1 VSLALVSTAS
11 EAERSEALV
20 EPVAVAESGRMPG
33 ALLMSVGTLGSGVMA
48 YGFNVVAAQAL
59 GPEAYGPIAVLWA
72 VLFLVAVVL
81 FRPVEQT
88 LSREVAEAT
97 AHGRD
102 VRPLLRAV
110 AGLAAGTVLAAVIAC
125 LAAWGPITD
134 GLFDGKSMLTAMLVV
149 GIAGYGA
156 SYFVRGVIGG
166 RRWYAGYGIGLLADG
181 GVRLALVLPLLAV
194 ASTSLAAAA
203 LAAAAFA
210 GGIAPLLAREG
221 RTVLRPRAAT
231 APAEPVSVGRLARF
245 AGPVGLV
252 AAGDQILLSGG
263 PVLVMLHG
271 GEGASTAAGVV
282 FAATML
288 VRAPA
293 YLFQGVSAALLP
305 NLTTMLATR
314 DEHGFRRAVVRTVA
328 ALSAFSGLM
337 AIGAF
342 AVGPAVMHVLYGS
355 GFDATRGDL
364 AFLSLGAGGY
374 LVAATLSQAALA
386 RSEAVSTAAIWMASA
401 AAFVALELVLNGSA
415 LHRVSLAFAIAAL
428 GNAVAFWV
436 VSLRGRGPATEAPP
450 HLAPSEP

>member
-1 VSLALVSTAS
+1 VSLALVSTAP
-11 EAERSEALV
+11 EAEQPEAIL
-20 EPVAVAESGRMPG
+20 EPVPAAESGRMPG
-33 ALLMSVGTLGSGVMA
+33 ALLMSAGTLGSGVMA

-59 GPEAYGPIAVLWA
+59 GPDAYGPIAVLWA
-72 VLFLVAVVL
+72 ALFLVAVVL

-125 LAAWGPITD
+125 VAAWGPITD

-181 GVRLALVLPLLAV
+181 GVRLALVLPLFAV

-221 RTVLRPRAAT
+221 RTALRQGPAT
-231 APAEPVSVGRLARF
+231 APAEPVSMGRLARF

-271 GEGASTAAGVV
+271 GHGASKAAGVV

-305 NLTTMLATR
+305 NLTTMLANR
-314 DEHGFRRAVVRTVA
+314 DELGFRRAVLRTVA
-328 ALSAFSGLM
+328 ALAAFSGTM

-386 RSEAVSTAAIWMASA
+386 RSEAISTAAIWMVSA
-401 AAFVALELVLNGSA
+401 AAFVALELGLSGSA
-415 LHRVSLAFAIAAL
+415 LHRVSVAFAVAAL

-436 VSLRGRGPATEAPP
+436 LSLRGRTAMADAPL
-450 HLAPSEP
+450 HLAPSET